1 MADEAEHGG
10 ILYPTRLPTFHR
22 VPAPAELSELVRW
35 FWMPRWDLAPG
46 RTSRQTVLP
55 FPASNLVI
63 GPEGITLAGPT
74 TGVSHRD
81 LRGTGWAVG
90 ALMRPAAAATLS
102 GALEEIADTEVDFVA
117 PELHRG
123 VAEAMQEDSAAAR
136 ERAASVFAAWITK
149 QLQRP
154 AQTDLLG
161 NRLEDLIA
169 SDRSIVRVDQLA
181 QHLAMSTRSLQRLSL
196 RAIGLPP
203 LAVIR
208 RYRLQEAAERL
219 RTAPEVTIGQ
229 IAVDLGYSDHAHL
242 TADFHR
248 ILGITPTAYRRNQD

>member
-1 MADEAEHGG
+1 MVDEAGLGG

-22 VPAPAELSELVRW
+22 VPAPTELVELVRW
-35 FWMPRWDLAPG
+35 FWIPRWDLAPG
-46 RTSRQTVLP
+46 RTSRQTILP
-55 FPASNLVI
+55 FPASNLVV
-63 GPEGITLAGPT
+63 GPEGVTLSGPT

-81 LRGTGWAVG
+81 LRGKGWAVG
-90 ALMRPAAAATLS
+90 ALLRPAAAASLS
-102 GALEEIADTEVDFVA
+102 WALEDIADTEVVFEA
-117 PELHRG
+117 PELHLA

-136 ERAASVFAAWITK
+136 ERAAGAFAAWITALLPPPE
-149 QLQRP
+149 Q
-154 AQTDLLG
+154 ADELG

-181 QHLAMSTRSLQRLSL
+181 ERLAMSTRSVQRLAL
-196 RAIGLPP
+196 RTVGLPP

-219 RTAPEVTIGQ
+219 RSAPEFTIGQ

-248 ILGITPTAYRRNQD
+248 ILGITPTAYRRDQA